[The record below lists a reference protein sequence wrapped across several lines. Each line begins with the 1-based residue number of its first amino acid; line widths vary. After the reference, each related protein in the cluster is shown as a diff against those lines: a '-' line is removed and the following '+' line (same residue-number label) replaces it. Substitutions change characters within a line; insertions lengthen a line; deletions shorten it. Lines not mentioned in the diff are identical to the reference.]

1 MSNQLE
7 HIFEELT
14 RYLYDFQYENSNE
27 KRFNGNSD
35 KKIKGKG
42 MHQEKDVSEFKEVK
56 SKQFVELRLALEPKT

>member
-42 MHQEKDVSEFKEVK
+42 MH
-56 SKQFVELRLALEPKT
+56 